1 MTEDRD
7 REEMQK
13 LLAYAN
19 FSKVAEAIGVKR
31 AAVANWAAGRHVTPA
46 RLEQVKALYG
56 LPVASQG
63 TQKEPPEPAWLGG
76 LVREVRMNREAI
88 REAML
93 GPGQPD
99 DAALVEMVKSDLRPL
114 FEGLAAQF
122 RGEVRQ
128 LLAER
133 FGETD
138 ED

>member
-1 MTEDRD
+1 MRYD
-7 REEMQK
+7 
-13 LLAYAN
+13 LLHPKA
-19 FSKVAEAIGVKR
+19 VR
-31 AAVANWAAGRHVTPA
+31 AALIEAGVEGVPTERQVRRWITGDTPMPAWARRAIEEVA
-46 RLEQVKALYG
+46 
-56 LPVASQG
+56 G
-63 TQKEPPEPAWLGG
+63 TQKEPLEPTWLEG